1 MSHSRASRNT
11 SVNSSIVSKLDAFL
25 GSSYS
30 TYNSKKE
37 TAEEWSRAQARA
49 FYHTLKTPVEFVG
62 LYSHCLKYL
71 ETRVTSQKKAPL
83 GKKGP
88 VEKKEVVFAQDG
100 SCTDA
105 EFTQGRSQLN
115 AILNREYSLWWDAFV
130 QEETEDYEKDAPS
143 AEDRFALHCG
153 KMLASKTG
161 ISLQDTAS
169 VVGAWLVEKHA

>member
-1 MSHSRASRNT
+1 M
-11 SVNSSIVSKLDAFL
+11 NSSVLSKLDAFL

-37 TAEEWSRAQARA
+37 TAEQWCRTQARA

-71 ETRVTSQKKAPL
+71 EARTTSQKKAS
-83 GKKGP
+83 
-88 VEKKEVVFAQDG
+88 VEKKEVVFAKDG

-105 EFTQGRSQLN
+105 EFTHGRSQLN

-130 QEETEDYEKDAPS
+130 DEENEDYEKDAPS
-143 AEDRFALHCG
+143 ADDRFALHCG

-161 ISLQDTAS
+161 IPLEMTAS
-169 VVGAWLVEKHA
+169 VVNAWLIEKHA

>member
-1 MSHSRASRNT
+1 MSHSRVSRNT
-11 SVNSSIVSKLDAFL
+11 SVNSSTMSKLDAFL

-37 TAEEWSRAQARA
+37 SAEEWSRAQARA
-49 FYHTLKTPVEFVG
+49 FYHTLKTPVEFLG

-71 ETRVTSQKKAPL
+71 EARATSQKKA
-83 GKKGP
+83 P
-88 VEKKEVVFAQDG
+88 VEKKEVVFAEDG
-100 SCTDA
+100 SCTEA

-115 AILNREYSLWWDAFV
+115 GILNREYSLWWDAFV
-130 QEETEDYEKDAPS
+130 DEETEDYEKDAPS

-161 ISLQDTAS
+161 IPLEMTAS
-169 VVGAWLVEKHA
+169 VVNAWLIEKHA

>member
-1 MSHSRASRNT
+1 
-11 SVNSSIVSKLDAFL
+11 VNSSVVSKLDAFL

-37 TAEEWSRAQARA
+37 TAEQWSRAQARA
-49 FYHTLKTPVEFVG
+49 FYHTLKTPVEFLG

-71 ETRVTSQKKAPL
+71 ETRASSQKKAP
-83 GKKGP
+83 
-88 VEKKEVVFAQDG
+88 VEKKEAVFAQDG

-130 QEETEDYEKDAPS
+130 DEENEDYEKDAMT
-143 AEDRFALHCG
+143 ADDRFALHCG

-161 ISLQDTAS
+161 IPLEMTSS
-169 VVGAWLVEKHA
+169 VVNAWLIEKHA

>member
-1 MSHSRASRNT
+1 M
-11 SVNSSIVSKLDAFL
+11 SKLDALL

-49 FYHTLKTPVEFVG
+49 FYHSLKTPVEFVG

-71 ETRVTSQKKAPL
+71 ETRATSQKKAP
-83 GKKGP
+83 
-88 VEKKEVVFAQDG
+88 VEKKEDVFAQDG

-105 EFTQGRSQLN
+105 EFAQGRSQLH

-130 QEETEDYEKDAPS
+130 EEENEDYEKDALT

-153 KMLASKTG
+153 KILASKTG
-161 ISLQDTAS
+161 VS
-169 VVGAWLVEKHA
+169 VEKAKCVVNAWLIEKHA

>member
-1 MSHSRASRNT
+1 MSHSRVSRNT
-11 SVNSSIVSKLDAFL
+11 SMNSSVLSKLDVFL

-37 TAEEWSRAQARA
+37 TAEQWCRTQARA

-71 ETRVTSQKKAPL
+71 EARTTSQKKAS
-83 GKKGP
+83 
-88 VEKKEVVFAQDG
+88 VEKKEVVFAEDG

-105 EFTQGRSQLN
+105 EFTHGRSQLN

-130 QEETEDYEKDAPS
+130 DEENEDYEKDAPS
-143 AEDRFALHCG
+143 ADDRFALHCG

-161 ISLQDTAS
+161 IPLEMTAS
-169 VVGAWLVEKHA
+169 VVNAWLIEKHA

>member
-1 MSHSRASRNT
+1 M
-11 SVNSSIVSKLDAFL
+11 NSSVLSKLDVFL

-37 TAEEWSRAQARA
+37 TAEQWCRTQARA

-71 ETRVTSQKKAPL
+71 EARTTSQKKAS
-83 GKKGP
+83 
-88 VEKKEVVFAQDG
+88 VEKKEVVFAEDG

-105 EFTQGRSQLN
+105 EFTHGRSQLN

-130 QEETEDYEKDAPS
+130 DEENEDYEKDAPS
-143 AEDRFALHCG
+143 ADDRFALHCG

-161 ISLQDTAS
+161 IPLEMTAS
-169 VVGAWLVEKHA
+169 VVNAWLIEKHA

>member
-1 MSHSRASRNT
+1 M
-11 SVNSSIVSKLDAFL
+11 NSSVLSKLDAFL

-37 TAEEWSRAQARA
+37 TAEQWCRTQARA

-71 ETRVTSQKKAPL
+71 EARTTSQKKAS
-83 GKKGP
+83 
-88 VEKKEVVFAQDG
+88 VEKKEVVFAEDG

-105 EFTQGRSQLN
+105 EFTHGRSQLN

-130 QEETEDYEKDAPS
+130 DEENEDYEKDAPS
-143 AEDRFALHCG
+143 ADDRFALHCG

-161 ISLQDTAS
+161 IPLEMTAS
-169 VVGAWLVEKHA
+169 VVNAWLIEKHA